1 MKAPSKEQELQ
12 ASTTTAVA
20 IGKKRKMTVMTPS
33 GTLTPSKKLFMR
45 SKLTMTR
52 KQSVQVETLPT
63 QQEDQSKKRKVP
75 EPAMLCHKG
84 KKRKVELLIKQSS
97 QCHQGCSG
105 TGAVRK

>member
-20 IGKKRKMTVMTPS
+20 TGKKRKMTSS
-33 GTLTPSKKLFMR
+33 GTLTPSKKLFAM
-45 SKLTMTR
+45 SKLTMKR
-52 KQSVQVETLPT
+52 KRSAQVETLPT

-75 EPAMLCHKG
+75 EPATLCHKG

-105 TGAVRK
+105 TGDVRK